1 MSLLPISS
9 PKARSRAGAS
19 AASGVMYWS
28 HGIGN
33 GQPDLAILSMLMNMN
48 NDPIEV
54 YQLRCE
60 GSLGYR
66 LSGTLPK
73 GEFDYQIGQYIDMGV
88 GKFRIQGIEHHQGK
102 CRIYGTFVSEDEMLL
117 TMFLPAYRTKKQENV
132 PGRGIPLRVGTS
144 PPGGTSGA
152 RLAGHGLRK
161 PAIGQNLV
169 KRPWHLCRKETKRN
183 ACFFFRAIP
192 SGFPDI
198 RPKL

>member
-1 MSLLPISS
+1 MTCMHVAVAVPISS
-9 PKARSRAGAS
+9 PKAHSRAGAS

-88 GKFRIQGIEHHQGK
+88 GKFRIQGIEHHQGNA
-102 CRIYGTFVSEDEMLL
+102 VSTALSCLKMRC
-117 TMFLPAYRTKKQENV
+117 FSPCFYPA
-132 PGRGIPLRVGTS
+132 
-144 PPGGTSGA
+144 
-152 RLAGHGLRK
+152 
-161 PAIGQNLV
+161 
-169 KRPWHLCRKETKRN
+169 ETI
-183 ACFFFRAIP
+183 FFHAATAASYSFQP
-192 SGFPDI
+192 
-198 RPKL
+198 